1 MPVSERSGRSRLVVS
16 PQEPLITGG
25 PAEEFEARVQS
36 LFRDGYRH
44 LVVDL
49 RAVPTIDSAG
59 VRALVR
65 GYTTSQRLHGSC
77 RLVAPNERVRTVL
90 QLAHLDS
97 VFDIFES
104 VDEARASQIQ
114 WQAIALAGGIAALC
128 VVLVLAGEYWNEG
141 ELTGAAGAPTP
152 LGHPLM
158 ELGKLVAAALI
169 GIVVTTVHRR
179 YRVERPGTP
188 SMEQAQV
195 LLCVAGAMMMIIIG
209 NSLARAFGIAG
220 AASIVRF
227 RTPVDDPKDITV
239 LFLLMGLGM
248 AAGLGALGVAGL
260 ATLFLCA
267 FFPVLDRFGDRRPR
281 SMLVEIV
288 ADGREFPMAHVQS
301 VFARNGIVFE
311 PREVSQGK
319 EAAVQYQTTLN
330 LGDSLEDLSAQ
341 LMAGGAAGLKSV
353 SWEPVKRPL

>member
-1 MPVSERSGRSRLVVS
+1 LVVS

-65 GYTTSQRLHGSC
+65 GYTTAQRLHGSF

-104 VDEARASQIQ
+104 LDDARASRVQ
-114 WQAIALAGGIAALC
+114 WQGLALAGGVAALSLML
-128 VVLVLAGEYWNEG
+128 VVAGEYWPA
-141 ELTGAAGAPTP
+141 LSGAAGATTP
-152 LGHPLM
+152 LGHPMM
-158 ELGKLVAAALI
+158 ELAKLVAAALI
-169 GIVVTTVHRR
+169 GIVVTSVHRR

-195 LLCVAGAMMMIIIG
+195 LLCVAGAMMMMIIG

-267 FFPVLDRFGDRRPR
+267 FFPILDRFGDRRPR

-288 ADGREFPMAHVQS
+288 ADGRTFPVAHVQS

-330 LGDSLEDLSAQ
+330 PGDSLEDLSAQ
-341 LMAGGAAGLKSV
+341 LMAGGTAGLKSV
-353 SWEPVKRPL
+353 SWEPAKRPI